1 MIFPFCLA
9 ATSYTWL
16 GYVVLLCE
24 LGGRRVLGCGSG
36 SSSVRWLLWLGAV
49 ARGGSAWLSGGS
61 AALLARRQHL
71 ALTRSTSPGYYAL
84 THHMVHISLFNSLFS
99 LSLLGVSAQSRNPTS
114 DTNVKVLGLNLL
126 SLKLTRHTQMP

>member
-1 MIFPFCLA
+1 MVVGSLGAAAAAARCGGLRRFASDLRAIRERLA
-9 ATSYTWL
+9 AVRERHASDSRATCGGFGDSRL
-16 GYVVLLCE
+16 GD
-24 LGGRRVLGCGSG
+24 
-36 SSSVRWLLWLGAV
+36 
-49 ARGGSAWLSGGS
+49 GS

-84 THHMVHISLFNSLFS
+84 PHHMVHISLFNSLFS
-99 LSLLGVSAQSRNPTS
+99 LPLLGVSAQCRDPTS